1 MSAIDSLAHEYPER
15 VGRARA
21 LMAQAGHDALLLFT
35 GPNLSYFSGMPTG
48 RSGSR
53 PFIYLLPRAGDPVL
67 IVHDGRQFEA
77 RALTGI
83 ADIRTYSRLSRL
95 PLETLLG
102 ALGDRGLL
110 RGRIGAE
117 LGGEMVLDLPFG
129 DLLLLRDALPAAEL
143 VDASPLLWSMRMQKS
158 PAEIARVARA
168 CAITSQ
174 AYARTFAAIRPG
186 MHEAEAE
193 AMLHREMLALG
204 GQTPWVLI
212 TSGAGKYDLVSKGGS
227 DRLLEPGDM
236 VWFDGGCAVDGYWSD
251 FSRAGVIG
259 GPTTEQ
265 TAAQEALHAIT
276 RMGVAMVQ
284 PGMPVAEIAARCNR
298 AVEALDL
305 PLTSN
310 ISALAGR
317 VGHGLGRLIT
327 ELPSLSE
334 ADETSLA
341 PGMIVTIEPGV
352 ATHFGTFHV
361 EENVLVT
368 AEGPRLLSSPHWELW
383 TI

>member
-1 MSAIDSLAHEYPER
+1 MSDIVSLANDYPER
-15 VGRARA
+15 VRRART

-35 GPNLSYFSGMPTG
+35 GPSLSYFSGMPTG

-53 PFIYLLPRAGDPVL
+53 PFIYLLPWTGDPVL

-77 RALTGI
+77 RAQTGI

-95 PLETLLG
+95 PLETLLSV
-102 ALGDRGLL
+102 LSDRGLM
-110 RGRIGAE
+110 RSRIGVE
-117 LGGEMVLDLPFG
+117 LSGEMVLDLPFG
-129 DLLLLRDALPAAEL
+129 DLLLLRDTLLPAEL
-143 VDASPLLWSMRMQKS
+143 VDASPLLWKMRMQKS
-158 PAEIARVARA
+158 PAEIARVAHA
-168 CAITSQ
+168 CAITTQ

-186 MHEAEAE
+186 MPEAEAE
-193 AMLHREMLALG
+193 VIFHREMLALG

-212 TSGAGKYDLVSKGGS
+212 TSGAGNYDLVSKGGS
-227 DRLLEPGDM
+227 DRLLELGDI
-236 VWFDGGCAVDGYWSD
+236 VWFDGGCAIDGYWSD

-259 GPTTEQ
+259 GPTHEQ
-265 TAAQEALHAIT
+265 VATQQALHAIT
-276 RMGVAMVQ
+276 HMGVAMVQ

-298 AVEALDL
+298 AVEDLGL

-334 ADETSLA
+334 EDETRLA

-352 ATHFGTFHV
+352 ATDFGTFHV

-368 AEGPRLLSSPHWELW
+368 ADGPKILSSPNWKLW